1 MMSECH
7 CATMTV
13 MSHSKDLKDDFH
25 SDTVLSILNEQRIRG
40 ILCDVTIIVEDT
52 KFKAHS
58 NVLAASSLYFKNIFW
73 SRTICISGH
82 VLELDDLKAEVFTE
96 ILNYIYS
103 STVVVKRQE
112 TVTDLAAA
120 GKKLGISF
128 LEDLT
133 DVNFSSSPCPYSY
146 CVNEK
151 GTVKEEKHE
160 KRHEDSAVTNG
171 PRITNAFSIFETENN
186 LFSPLDLRASF
197 KKVSETIQAPNIGL
211 DRSDVCKDAEPA
223 STLAE
228 HSYAVSSGGDTS
240 QGAPFVDRESSP
252 SYQVGED
259 RYENHQA
266 TPVIQQGKQAASTPK
281 SAFKPQGLAVAKVP
295 ASTVTTAEA
304 QHEAVTEQTITSFPK
319 SQNKAGDLHVSREEE
334 NTSANVSA
342 SGATVSPPV
351 YSCNC
356 CAKSFNDRVLLTA
369 HLQLHSEHQE
379 NFICKYCNKQFA
391 NLKVLE
397 SHEQVCVRSSNLSVQ
412 NGNEQNFADNCT
424 ATEGQNGSSC
434 ANTEPMLSENSIT
447 DCSNANCTLPETDHL
462 VKVVDGQVLY
472 TCVVCKR
479 SYVTLSSL
487 RRHANVHSWRR
498 TYPCHYCNKVFA
510 LAEYRTRHEIWHTGE
525 RRYQCI
531 FCLETFMTYYILKN
545 HQKSFHAID
554 HRLSVNKKTANGG
567 LKPSM
572 YPYKLYRLLPMKCRR
587 LPYKSYQNS
596 SYENVPS
603 TQANETTST
612 NCFIPS
618 SLSSELPPLNFQHG
632 IMSNNRPLAL
642 DTSSCNDT
650 ASSTNTQNSSSWG
663 VGILNSDLQRDFF
676 PAEKR
681 VSTAANDSGDSSV
694 VSSAN
699 VNENSTSV
707 ISYSSS
713 APSVIMHSSR
723 VSSVIMHSKT
733 VTSVENSKT
742 ESPNNLP
749 SQAVSDDC
757 KYGSDN
763 YGKCV
768 AKSKTIKEKKKTLLY
783 NRAEATDD
791 MQHLTGSGG
800 SCSKTT
806 NTVQESSKTET
817 YIAKP
822 ALPGTSADSNVAPL
836 CQITVK
842 IGNEAIVKRHIL
854 GSKLF
859 CKRGRKS
866 KHESKQDNLVEE
878 PEMEVKDKSPSR
890 LCSSECLEMT
900 EMCDDVSDQDSS
912 DKPWRP
918 YYNYKPKKKSKQIR
932 KMKKTKWR
940 KKHGSKNSSMEGHN
954 TCSREYALRN
964 APEEKVV
971 SQEENTEMPN
981 LHCELCERDQ
991 SSTAEAQEHVH
1002 WHVAASKPYICE
1014 LCQKQFQSPSTLKM
1028 HMRCHTGEKPY
1039 TCKTCGKC
1047 FSLPGNL
1054 QKHERIHL
1062 GCPKICKTAA
1072 ALGMHQKKHLFKS
1085 PGAQDRKEQFCNES
1099 TKLLENPHFLGS
1111 EGTEMKNTQNVHWSK
1126 ENRSHETE
1134 ILYRNAHLL
1143 VGLQLLFFRNTVL
1156 LNRRTHRIF
1165 LPHPGI
1171 MPGHNRATPHKYFDF
1186 ERSRCPCSVIPSTI
1200 PAVSHSHSRDRPG
1213 VGCWRKECLPSY
1225 ILHPAIP
1232 KGYGEPCSCTVH
1244 YGLGEQASERQHQNI
1259 PGAAL
1264 LLSQIKALTLPRV
1277 WRQGRNVTTAEEAVG
1292 EKLDAGKAIKK

>member
-1 MMSECH
+1 
-7 CATMTV
+7 MTV

-133 DVNFSSSPCPYSY
+133 DVNFSSSPCPYAY
-146 CVNEK
+146 CVSEK

-160 KRHEDSAVTNG
+160 KRHEDSSVTNG
-171 PRITNAFSIFETENN
+171 PRITNAFSIFETESS

-197 KKVSETIQAPNIGL
+197 KKVSETAQAPSVSLNRG
-211 DRSDVCKDAEPA
+211 DGCKDAEPA

-228 HSYAVSSGGDTS
+228 HSYAVSSGGGTFQGTSFLEKDT
-240 QGAPFVDRESSP
+240 SP
-252 SYQVGED
+252 SYRAGED
-259 RYENHQA
+259 HYENPRA
-266 TPVIQQGKQAASTPK
+266 TPLTQPGKQACSAPK
-281 SAFKPQGLAVAKVP
+281 TATKPQGTVSAIAKAP
-295 ASTVTTAEA
+295 ASTATATEA
-304 QHEAVTEQTITSFPK
+304 QQEAVTDQPIISFPK
-319 SQNKAGDLHVSREEE
+319 PQNKAGDVHLPREEV
-334 NTSANVSA
+334 NNSTNVANVSG
-342 SGATVSPPV
+342 SVATVVPPV
-351 YSCNC
+351 YNCDC
-356 CAKSFNDRVLLTA
+356 CAKSFSDRALLTA
-369 HLQLHSEHQE
+369 HLQLHSEPQE
-379 NFICKYCNKQFA
+379 TFTCKYCSKQFA
-391 NLKVLE
+391 SRNILE
-397 SHEQVCVRSSNLSVQ
+397 SHEQVCVQSSSLSVH
-412 NGNEQNFADNCT
+412 NGSEQSFAENYP
-424 ATEGQNGSSC
+424 ATEGRNGGSYT
-434 ANTEPMLSENSIT
+434 NPEPLLPENSIT
-447 DCSNANCTLPETDHL
+447 DYPNANCTLPETDHL
-462 VKVVDGQVLY
+462 VKVVDGQILY
-472 TCVVCKR
+472 TCIVCKR

-587 LPYKSYQNS
+587 LPYKSYRNS
-596 SYENVPS
+596 SYESVP
-603 TQANETTST
+603 TSSQVSEAAPA

-618 SLSSELPPLNFQHG
+618 SLSSELPPLNFQ
-632 IMSNNRPLAL
+632 SNVIASNRTLAL
-642 DTSSCNDT
+642 DAAACKDT
-650 ASSTNTQNSSSWG
+650 ASSATPQNSSSWG

-676 PAEKR
+676 TAERR
-681 VSTAANDSGDSSV
+681 VSAAANGSASQECDSSV
-694 VSSAN
+694 VSLTN
-699 VNENSTSV
+699 VTENSTSV

-713 APSVIMHSSR
+713 APSVIVHSSR

-733 VTSVENSKT
+733 VTSVENNKT
-742 ESPNNLP
+742 ESSSNPP
-749 SQAVSDDC
+749 AQSVSSDC
-757 KYGSDN
+757 KYGSHHDEK
-763 YGKCV
+763 GST
-768 AKSKTIKEKKKTLLY
+768 KSKPPKEKKKTLPY
-783 NRAEATDD
+783 HRVEAAEDT
-791 MQHLTGSGG
+791 QHVAGPGG
-800 SCSKTT
+800 SSSKTT

-822 ALPGTSADSNVAPL
+822 ALPGTSTDSNVAPL

-866 KHESKQDNLVEE
+866 KHEPKQDNPAEQS
-878 PEMEVKDKSPSR
+878 EMEVKERSPSR
-890 LCSSECLEMT
+890 LYSSECLELT

-918 YYNYKPKKKSKQIR
+918 YYNYKPKKKSKQLR
-932 KMKKTKWR
+932 KMKKTKWK
-940 KKHGSKNSSMEGHN
+940 KKHGSKDTVVESHN
-954 TCSREYALRN
+954 ACSREYALRN
-964 APEEKVV
+964 SPEEKQV

-991 SSTAEAQEHVH
+991 ASTADVPEHTH
-1002 WHVAASKPYICE
+1002 WHGGTSKPYICE
-1014 LCQKQFQSPSTLKM
+1014 FCQKQFQSPSTLKM

-1047 FSLPGNL
+1047 FSVPGNL

-1062 GCPKICKTAA
+1062 GIKEFVCQYCNKAFTLNETLKIHERIHTGEKRYHCQFCFQSFLYLSTKRNHEQKHVRQHNGKGYACFQCPKICKTAA

-1085 PGAQDRKEQFCNES
+1085 PGPQDRKEQFCKES

-1111 EGTEMKNTQNVHWSK
+1111 EGSEVKTIQNVTP
-1126 ENRSHETE
+1126 E
-1134 ILYRNAHLL
+1134 
-1143 VGLQLLFFRNTVL
+1143 VVL
-1156 LNRRTHRIF
+1156 
-1165 LPHPGI
+1165 
-1171 MPGHNRATPHKYFDF
+1171 
-1186 ERSRCPCSVIPSTI
+1186 
-1200 PAVSHSHSRDRPG
+1200 
-1213 VGCWRKECLPSY
+1213 
-1225 ILHPAIP
+1225 
-1232 KGYGEPCSCTVH
+1232 
-1244 YGLGEQASERQHQNI
+1244 
-1259 PGAAL
+1259 
-1264 LLSQIKALTLPRV
+1264 
-1277 WRQGRNVTTAEEAVG
+1277 
-1292 EKLDAGKAIKK
+1292 

>member
-1 MMSECH
+1 
-7 CATMTV
+7 MTI

-133 DVNFSSSPCPYSY
+133 DVNFSSSPCPYAY

-151 GTVKEEKHE
+151 GNVKEEKHE

-171 PRITNAFSIFETENN
+171 PRITNAFSIFETENS

-197 KKVSETIQAPNIGL
+197 KKVSDAIQAPNISV

-240 QGAPFVDRESSP
+240 QGTAFVELESSP
-252 SYQVGED
+252 SYQVVED
-259 RYENHQA
+259 RNENHHA
-266 TPVIQQGKQAASTPK
+266 TPVIQQGKQAGSTPK
-281 SAFKPQGLAVAKVP
+281 PAVKPQGTGLAAAKVP
-295 ASTVTTAEA
+295 ASTVTTAEP
-304 QHEAVTEQTITSFPK
+304 QREPVTDQAIASFPK
-319 SQNKAGDLHVSREEE
+319 PQNKAREFHLSREEE
-334 NTSANVSA
+334 DNSDNVSA
-342 SGATVSPPV
+342 SEATVLPPV
-351 YSCNC
+351 YNCNR
-356 CAKSFNDRVLLTA
+356 CAKSFNDTASLTA

-379 NFICKYCNKQFA
+379 TFICKYCSKQFA
-391 NLKVLE
+391 NLNILE
-397 SHEQVCVRSSNLSVQ
+397 SHEQVCMRSSSLLVH
-412 NGNEQNFADNCT
+412 NGNEQNFADNYT
-424 ATEGQNGSSC
+424 APEGRNGSSY
-434 ANTEPMLSENSIT
+434 ANAEALASENVT
-447 DCSNANCTLPETDHL
+447 DRPNANCTLPEADHV

-567 LKPSM
+567 LKPSV

-587 LPYKSYQNS
+587 MPYKSYRNS
-596 SYENVPS
+596 SYENVQTS
-603 TQANETTST
+603 TQANEAAST
-612 NCFIPS
+612 NCFIPT
-618 SLSSELPPLNFQHG
+618 SLGSELPPLNFQHS
-632 IMSNNRPLAL
+632 IIANNRTLAL
-642 DTSSCNDT
+642 DTSSCND
-650 ASSTNTQNSSSWG
+650 AAPSINTQNSSSWG
-663 VGILNSDLQRDFF
+663 VGILNADVQRDFF
-676 PAEKR
+676 TAEKR
-681 VSTAANDSGDSSV
+681 VSTAVNDSGSQECDSSV
-694 VSSAN
+694 PVTN

-733 VTSVENSKT
+733 VTSIQNSKI
-742 ESPNNLP
+742 ESSNNVP
-749 SQAVSDDC
+749 SQSVSDDGKC
-757 KYGSDN
+757 GTDN
-763 YGKCV
+763 YGKCIT
-768 AKSKTIKEKKKTLLY
+768 KPKTIKDKKKTLLY
-783 NRAEATDD
+783 NRAEATEDT
-791 MQHLTGSGG
+791 QHVTGSGG
-800 SCSKTT
+800 SSGKTT
-806 NTVQESSKTET
+806 TTVQESSKTET

-866 KHESKQDNLVEE
+866 KHESKQDNLTEE
-878 PEMEVKDKSPSR
+878 SEMEVRERSPSR
-890 LCSSECLEMT
+890 LYGSECLELT

-918 YYNYKPKKKSKQIR
+918 YYNYKPKKKSKQLR

-940 KKHGSKNSSMEGHN
+940 KKHGSKNTTMESHN

-964 APEEKVV
+964 SPEEKAV

-981 LHCELCERDQ
+981 LHCELCERDP
-991 SSTAEAQEHVH
+991 SSTAGIEEHVH
-1002 WHVAASKPYICE
+1002 WHIATSKPYICE

-1047 FSLPGNL
+1047 FSVPGNL

-1062 GCPKICKTAA
+1062 GVKDFVCQYCNKAFTLNETLKIHERIHTGEKRYHCQFCFQSFLYLSTKRNHEQRHVREHNGKGYACFQCPKICKTAA

-1085 PGAQDRKEQFCNES
+1085 PGPQDRKEQFHNES
-1099 TKLLENPHFLGS
+1099 TKLLENPCFLSSEGS
-1111 EGTEMKNTQNVHWSK
+1111 EVKNIQNV
-1126 ENRSHETE
+1126 
-1134 ILYRNAHLL
+1134 
-1143 VGLQLLFFRNTVL
+1143 
-1156 LNRRTHRIF
+1156 
-1165 LPHPGI
+1165 
-1171 MPGHNRATPHKYFDF
+1171 
-1186 ERSRCPCSVIPSTI
+1186 
-1200 PAVSHSHSRDRPG
+1200 
-1213 VGCWRKECLPSY
+1213 
-1225 ILHPAIP
+1225 
-1232 KGYGEPCSCTVH
+1232 
-1244 YGLGEQASERQHQNI
+1244 ASEVI
-1259 PGAAL
+1259 L
-1264 LLSQIKALTLPRV
+1264 
-1277 WRQGRNVTTAEEAVG
+1277 
-1292 EKLDAGKAIKK
+1292 

>member
-1 MMSECH
+1 
-7 CATMTV
+7 MTV

-133 DVNFSSSPCPYSY
+133 DVNFSSSPCPYAY
-146 CVNEK
+146 CINEK

-171 PRITNAFSIFETENN
+171 PRITNAFSIFETENSV
-186 LFSPLDLRASF
+186 FSPLDLRASF
-197 KKVSETIQAPNIGL
+197 KKVSEAIQTPTTSL
-211 DRSDVCKDAEPA
+211 DRSEACKDAESA

-228 HSYAVSSGGDTS
+228 HSYAVSSGGDIFQGTS
-240 QGAPFVDRESSP
+240 FSEQDNSP
-252 SYQVGED
+252 SYKMGEEH
-259 RYENHQA
+259 YENVKA
-266 TPVIQQGKQAASTPK
+266 TPLIQPGKQTCGTPK
-281 SAFKPQGLAVAKVP
+281 TAFKAQSAGLAVAKAS
-295 ASTVTTAEA
+295 ASTVSNTEV
-304 QHEAVTEQTITSFPK
+304 QHEAVADQTIISFPK
-319 SQNKAGDLHVSREEE
+319 PQNKAGDFQLPREEE
-334 NTSANVSA
+334 NKSANIPVSV
-342 SGATVSPPV
+342 ATVVPPV
-351 YSCNC
+351 FNCNC
-356 CAKSFNDRVLLTA
+356 CTKSFNDRALLST

-379 NFICKYCNKQFA
+379 TFICKYCSKQFA
-391 NLKVLE
+391 NLNILE
-397 SHEQVCVRSSNLSVQ
+397 SHEQVCMRSSSLSVH
-412 NGNEQNFADNCT
+412 NGSEQNFSDNYT
-424 ATEGQNGSSC
+424 ATDGRNGNSY
-434 ANTEPMLSENSIT
+434 ANTEPLLSENSIT
-447 DCSNANCTLPETDHL
+447 DYSNANCTLPETDHL
-462 VKVVDGQVLY
+462 VKVVDGQILY
-472 TCVVCKR
+472 TCIVCKR

-587 LPYKSYQNS
+587 LPYKSYRNS
-596 SYENVPS
+596 SYESVQASSQVNES
-603 TQANETTST
+603 TSS
-612 NCFIPS
+612 NCFIPN
-618 SLSSELPPLNFQHG
+618 SLTSDLPSLNFQSN
-632 IMSNNRPLAL
+632 ILTNNRTLAL
-642 DTSSCNDT
+642 DTSSRNDT
-650 ASSTNTQNSSSWG
+650 AASTNTQNSSSWG
-663 VGILNSDLQRDFF
+663 VGILNSDLQSNFF
-676 PAEKR
+676 TREKT
-681 VSTAANDSGDSSV
+681 VSTAANASSSQERDSSI
-694 VSSAN
+694 VSFTN
-699 VNENSTSV
+699 MKENSTSV

-733 VTSVENSKT
+733 VTSIENNKA
-742 ESPNNLP
+742 ESSNNLP
-749 SQAVSDDC
+749 SQSISDDC

-763 YGKCV
+763 YGKCIT
-768 AKSKTIKEKKKTLLY
+768 KSKTIKEKKKTLLY
-783 NRAEATDD
+783 NRAETSEDT
-791 MQHLTGSGG
+791 QYITGAGG
-800 SCSKTT
+800 TSSKTT

-822 ALPGTSADSNVAPL
+822 ALPGTSTDSNVAPL

-866 KHESKQDNLVEE
+866 RYESTQDNLVEE
-878 PEMEVKDKSPSR
+878 SEVEAKERSPSQ
-890 LCSSECLEMT
+890 LYSAECMELP
-900 EMCDDVSDQDSS
+900 EMCDDVSDQDSN

-918 YYNYKPKKKSKQIR
+918 YYNYKPKKKSKQLR

-940 KKHGSKNSSMEGHN
+940 KKHGYKNSIKESHN

-964 APEEKVV
+964 APEEKGI
-971 SQEENTEMPN
+971 SQEENPKMPN
-981 LHCELCERDQ
+981 LHCELCETDK
-991 SSTAEAQEHVH
+991 STTAESQEHIH
-1002 WHVAASKPYICE
+1002 WHVATSKPYICE

-1047 FSLPGNL
+1047 FSIPGNL

-1062 GCPKICKTAA
+1062 GVKDFVCQYCNKAFTLNETLKIHERIHTGEKRYHCQFCLQSFLYLSTKRNHEQRHIREHNGKGYACFQCPKICKTAA
-1072 ALGMHQKKHLFKS
+1072 ALGMHQKKHLFKN
-1085 PGAQDRKEQFCNES
+1085 PGSQDRKEHFCNTS
-1099 TKLLENPHFLGS
+1099 AKLLENQHFLGS
-1111 EGTEMKNTQNVHWSK
+1111 EGNEVKN
-1126 ENRSHETE
+1126 
-1134 ILYRNAHLL
+1134 I
-1143 VGLQLLFFRNTVL
+1143 
-1156 LNRRTHRIF
+1156 
-1165 LPHPGI
+1165 
-1171 MPGHNRATPHKYFDF
+1171 
-1186 ERSRCPCSVIPSTI
+1186 
-1200 PAVSHSHSRDRPG
+1200 
-1213 VGCWRKECLPSY
+1213 
-1225 ILHPAIP
+1225 
-1232 KGYGEPCSCTVH
+1232 
-1244 YGLGEQASERQHQNI
+1244 QNI
-1259 PGAAL
+1259 TPEVIL
-1264 LLSQIKALTLPRV
+1264 
-1277 WRQGRNVTTAEEAVG
+1277 
-1292 EKLDAGKAIKK
+1292 

>member
-1 MMSECH
+1 
-7 CATMTV
+7 MTV

-133 DVNFSSSPCPYSY
+133 DLNFSSSPCPYAY
-146 CVNEK
+146 CINEK
-151 GTVKEEKHE
+151 GIVKEEKHE

-171 PRITNAFSIFETENN
+171 PRITNAFSIFETESS
-186 LFSPLDLRASF
+186 LFSPLDLRANF
-197 KKVSETIQAPNIGL
+197 KKASDTIQAPNVNP
-211 DRSDVCKDAEPA
+211 DRSDTCKDAEPA

-228 HSYAVSSGGDTS
+228 HSYAVSSGGDNF
-240 QGAPFVDRESSP
+240 QGSAFNEQDSSP
-252 SYQVGED
+252 SSYNVGED
-259 RYENHQA
+259 HYENVQV
-266 TPVIQQGKQAASTPK
+266 TPLIEPGKQASTPK
-281 SAFKPQGLAVAKVP
+281 AALKPQGTGLTTAKVP
-295 ASTVTTAEA
+295 ASTVITSET
-304 QHEAVTEQTITSFPK
+304 QCEAVTDQTTASVPK
-319 SQNKAGDLHVSREEE
+319 LQNTAGDFSVNREGEK
-334 NTSANVSA
+334 NSAANI
-342 SGATVSPPV
+342 SGSVAPVIPPV
-351 YSCNC
+351 YSCTC
-356 CAKSFNDRVLLTA
+356 CAKSFSDRVLLST
-369 HLQLHSEHQE
+369 HLQVHSEHQE
-379 NFICKYCNKQFA
+379 SFICKYCSKQFA
-391 NLKVLE
+391 NLNILE
-397 SHEQVCVRSSNLSVQ
+397 SHEQVCIRSSNLSVH
-412 NGNEQNFADNCT
+412 NGNEQNFADNYT
-424 ATEGQNGSSC
+424 ATDGSSY
-434 ANTEPMLSENSIT
+434 ANTESLLPENNIT
-447 DCSNANCTLPETDHL
+447 DYSNANCTLTETDHL
-462 VKVVDGQVLY
+462 VKVVDGQILY

-596 SYENVPS
+596 SYENVQTIS
-603 TQANETTST
+603 QVSETAST
-612 NCFIPS
+612 NCFITS
-618 SLSSELPPLNFQHG
+618 SLSSEIPSLNFQ
-632 IMSNNRPLAL
+632 SNITSNRTLSL
-642 DTSSCNDT
+642 DTSSCNDA
-650 ASSTNTQNSSSWG
+650 ASSMNTQNSSSWE
-663 VGILNSDLQRDFF
+663 VSVLNSELRRDFF
-676 PAEKR
+676 TSEKR
-681 VSTAANDSGDSSV
+681 VCTAANDSGSQECDSSV
-694 VSSAN
+694 TSLTN
-699 VNENSTSV
+699 VNKNSTSV

-742 ESPNNLP
+742 ESSNNTP
-749 SQAVSDDC
+749 SQSVTDDC

-763 YGKCV
+763 YGKCIT
-768 AKSKTIKEKKKTLLY
+768 KSKTIKEKKKTLLY
-783 NRAEATDD
+783 NRAEATEDV
-791 MQHLTGSGG
+791 QHVVGSVG
-800 SCSKTT
+800 SSTKTT
-806 NTVQESSKTET
+806 NLVQESSKTET

-866 KHESKQDNLVEE
+866 KHESKEDSLIEE
-878 PEMEVKDKSPSR
+878 SETEVKEQSPSR
-890 LCSSECLEMT
+890 LYSSECMELT
-900 EMCDDVSDQDSS
+900 EMCDDVSDQDSN

-918 YYNYKPKKKSKQIR
+918 YYNYKPKKKSKQLR
-932 KMKKTKWR
+932 KMKKNKWR
-940 KKHGSKNSSMEGHN
+940 KKHGGNNTVLESHN
-954 TCSREYALRN
+954 TGSREYALRN
-964 APEEKVV
+964 VPEEKVF
-971 SQEENTEMPN
+971 SEEKNTEMPD

-991 SSTAEAQEHVH
+991 SSTTESQEHKH
-1002 WHVAASKPYICE
+1002 WHIPTSKPYICE
-1014 LCQKQFQSPSTLKM
+1014 FCQKQFQSPSTLKM

-1047 FSLPGNL
+1047 FSVLGNL

-1062 GCPKICKTAA
+1062 GVKDFVCQYCNKAFTLNETLKIHERIHTGEKRYHCQFCFQSFLYLSTKRNHEQRHVREHNGKGYACFQCPKICKTAA
-1072 ALGMHQKKHLFKS
+1072 ALGMHQKKHVFKT
-1085 PGAQDRKEQFCNES
+1085 PGPQDRKQQVCSES
-1099 TKLLENPHFLGS
+1099 TKLLENPHFLSSEGS
-1111 EGTEMKNTQNVHWSK
+1111 EVKNTQNVSP
-1126 ENRSHETE
+1126 EV
-1134 ILYRNAHLL
+1134 IL
-1143 VGLQLLFFRNTVL
+1143 
-1156 LNRRTHRIF
+1156 
-1165 LPHPGI
+1165 
-1171 MPGHNRATPHKYFDF
+1171 
-1186 ERSRCPCSVIPSTI
+1186 
-1200 PAVSHSHSRDRPG
+1200 
-1213 VGCWRKECLPSY
+1213 
-1225 ILHPAIP
+1225 
-1232 KGYGEPCSCTVH
+1232 
-1244 YGLGEQASERQHQNI
+1244 
-1259 PGAAL
+1259 
-1264 LLSQIKALTLPRV
+1264 
-1277 WRQGRNVTTAEEAVG
+1277 
-1292 EKLDAGKAIKK
+1292 